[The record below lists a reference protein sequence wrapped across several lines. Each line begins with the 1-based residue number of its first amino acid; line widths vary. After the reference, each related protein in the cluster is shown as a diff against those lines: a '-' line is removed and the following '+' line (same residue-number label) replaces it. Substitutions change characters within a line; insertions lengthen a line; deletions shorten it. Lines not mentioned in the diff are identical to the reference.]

1 MTPSDSGA
9 GARSPGVPCAIVTD
23 IEGTTS
29 SIAFVKEVL
38 FPFAREHLP
47 AFVNKH
53 AGEPEVARI
62 LDETRALVSMGPRAV
77 ASPGAP
83 DEAKERSSPA
93 EAVRSGEGRLSTE
106 EVIEVLL
113 RWIDE
118 DRKATPLKTLQGILW
133 ARGFANGTLK
143 GHVYEDAVKGL
154 RDWHAAGHAMYVFS
168 SGSVAAQR
176 LLFGHTTYGDLTPL
190 FQGYFDTTT
199 GPKLAAAS
207 YLAIAS
213 AIGRPP
219 GEVLFLS
226 DHTGELDAAVAAGMR
241 VICLDRGE
249 AVIPEGT
256 PHRRVRSFAEID
268 PLKVG

>member
-1 MTPSDSGA
+1 MTLSDSGA
-9 GARSPGVPCAIVTD
+9 AARGPGAPCAIVTD

-47 AFVNKH
+47 AFVTAR

-62 LDETRALVSMGPRAV
+62 LDETRAIVSMGPRA
-77 ASPGAP
+77 APGV
-83 DEAKERSSPA
+83 AKEGSAPV
-93 EAVRSGEGRLSTE
+93 EAVRPGEGRLSTE
-106 EVIEVLL
+106 EVIDVLL
-113 RWIDE
+113 QWIDE
-118 DRKATPLKTLQGILW
+118 DRKVTPLKTLQGLLW
-133 ARGFANGTLK
+133 ADGYATGTLK

-168 SGSVAAQR
+168 SGSVAAQK
-176 LLFGHTTYGDLTPL
+176 LLFGHTTHGDLTPL

-199 GPKLAAAS
+199 GPKLVAAS
-207 YLAIAS
+207 YLAIAA

-256 PHRRVRSFAEID
+256 PHRRVRSFAEIE
-268 PLKVG
+268 PAKVG